1 MVNKERVIIF
11 DTTLRDGEQSAGAGL
26 TVDEKN
32 MIALQLE
39 KLGVDIIEAGFAA
52 SSPGDFQAVRKI
64 SKELKKST
72 VASLARVIPSDIE
85 AAAKALE
92 VANKPRIHTFVSSSS
107 IHMEHQMR
115 KDPEEILEMAV
126 VAVKKAKHY
135 VDDVEF
141 SPMDATRTD
150 IDFLIT
156 LLEATIDAGATTIN
170 IPDTVGYGI
179 PNEFGKLIKRIYEN
193 VSNLENTII
202 SVHCHNDLGLAVSNS
217 LSAVENGARQI
228 EGCIN
233 GLGERAGN
241 ASIEELVMGLE
252 TRKDYFGVSTS
263 INTSEIGPTS
273 RLVSNLFGFP
283 LQANKAIVG
292 QNAFRHSSGIHQDA
306 FLKDRSTFEIM
317 EPDDVGWR
325 GEALVLGKLSGRAGL
340 RSRLQDLGY
349 ELNDEELLEIF
360 SAFKI
365 LADQKK
371 EITDLDLE
379 SLMAEHNRTTYQ
391 GNLFEIQSVE
401 VKCGNT
407 VQPKATVEIK
417 VPEGINR
424 KVDSIGTGPVD
435 AVCKAIDKI
444 VEIPVNLTEFS
455 VNAVTQGIDSLGEV
469 TIRISDDMGQIFS
482 GRGSDS
488 DIVVSSAKAYLNA
501 INRMIMI
508 REEGTDSPTKK

>member
-1 MVNKERVIIF
+1 MDIF
-11 DTTLRDGEQSAGAGL
+11 YTEDFNE
-26 TVDEKN
+26 
-32 MIALQLE
+32 
-39 KLGVDIIEAGFAA
+39 IE
-52 SSPGDFQAVRKI
+52 I
-64 SKELKKST
+64 EEL
-72 VASLARVIPSDIE
+72 PFIE
-85 AAAKALE
+85 VHE
-92 VANKPRIHTFVSSSS
+92 
-107 IHMEHQMR
+107 
-115 KDPEEILEMAV
+115 EEILEMAV
-126 VAVKKAKHY
+126 AAVKKAKQY

-179 PNEFGKLIKRIYEN
+179 PNEFGELIKKIYEN
-193 VSNLENTII
+193 VSNLGNTVI

-263 INTSEIGPTS
+263 INTSEIGSTS

-379 SLMAEHNRTTYQ
+379 SLMAEHNRTAYQ

-417 VPEGINR
+417 IPEGIN
-424 KVDSIGTGPVD
+424 KKAESFGTGPVD

-444 VEIPVNLTEFS
+444 VKIPVNLTEFS

-488 DIVVSSAKAYLNA
+488 DIVVSSAKAYINA

-508 REEGTDSPTKK
+508 REEGTDSPTGK

>member
-1 MVNKERVIIF
+1 MANKEKVIIF

-26 TVDEKN
+26 TVDEKK

-39 KLGVDIIEAGFAA
+39 KLEVDIIEAGFAA

-64 SKELKKST
+64 SKELKKAT

-179 PNEFGKLIKRIYEN
+179 PNEFGNLIKRIYEN
-193 VSNLENTII
+193 VSNLGNTII

-217 LSAVENGARQI
+217 LAAVENGARQI

-371 EITDLDLE
+371 EITEPL
-379 SLMAEHNRTTYQ
+379 
-391 GNLFEIQSVE
+391 I
-401 VKCGNT
+401 
-407 VQPKATVEIK
+407 
-417 VPEGINR
+417 
-424 KVDSIGTGPVD
+424 
-435 AVCKAIDKI
+435 
-444 VEIPVNLTEFS
+444 
-455 VNAVTQGIDSLGEV
+455 
-469 TIRISDDMGQIFS
+469 TISNIYLPIIIFFF
-482 GRGSDS
+482 
-488 DIVVSSAKAYLNA
+488 
-501 INRMIMI
+501 
-508 REEGTDSPTKK
+508 

>member
-1 MVNKERVIIF
+1 MKPRVII
-11 DTTLRDGEQSAGAGL
+11 RVAIGS
-26 TVDEKN
+26 KN
-32 MIALQLE
+32 
-39 KLGVDIIEAGFAA
+39 
-52 SSPGDFQAVRKI
+52 P
-64 SKELKKST
+64 
-72 VASLARVIPSDIE
+72 
-85 AAAKALE
+85 
-92 VANKPRIHTFVSSSS
+92 
-107 IHMEHQMR
+107 
-115 KDPEEILEMAV
+115 
-126 VAVKKAKHY
+126 
-135 VDDVEF
+135 
-141 SPMDATRTD
+141 
-150 IDFLIT
+150 
-156 LLEATIDAGATTIN
+156 IDAGPQHTQNHTEA
-170 IPDTVGYGI
+170 
-179 PNEFGKLIKRIYEN
+179 IKKMLTYIK
-193 VSNLENTII
+193 V
-202 SVHCHNDLGLAVSNS
+202 VDL
-217 LSAVENGARQI
+217 
-228 EGCIN
+228 
-233 GLGERAGN
+233 
-241 ASIEELVMGLE
+241 
-252 TRKDYFGVSTS
+252 T
-263 INTSEIGPTS
+263 
-273 RLVSNLFGFP
+273 
-283 LQANKAIVG
+283 
-292 QNAFRHSSGIHQDA
+292 
-306 FLKDRSTFEIM
+306 
-317 EPDDVGWR
+317 EP
-325 GEALVLGKLSGRAGL
+325 E
-340 RSRLQDLGY
+340 
-349 ELNDEELLEIF
+349 EIF

-401 VKCGNT
+401 VKCGNI

>member
-1 MVNKERVIIF
+1 MVNKDKVIIF

-26 TVDEKN
+26 TVEEKN
-32 MIALQLE
+32 VIALQLE

-52 SSPGDFQAVRKI
+52 SSPGDFQAIQKI
-64 SKELKKST
+64 SREVKNAT
-72 VASLARVIPSDIE
+72 VASLARVVPSDIE
-85 AAAKALE
+85 SAAKALE
-92 VANKPRIHTFVSSSS
+92 FANDPRIHTFVSSST

-126 VAVKKAKHY
+126 TAVKKAKQY

-156 LLEATIDAGATTIN
+156 LLEATIDAGASTVN

-179 PNEFGKLIKRIYEN
+179 PNEFGKLINRISKE
-193 VSNLENTII
+193 VSNLGNSII

-263 INTSEIGPTS
+263 IKTSEIGPTS

-317 EPDDVGWR
+317 EPEDVGWR

-349 ELNDEELLEIF
+349 DLNDEELLEVF

-379 SLMAEHNRTTYQ
+379 SLMAEHHRSSFE
-391 GNLFEIQSVE
+391 GNFEIDSVE
-401 VKCGNT
+401 VQCGNM
-407 VQPKATVEIK
+407 VQPKATVSLKI
-417 VPEGINR
+417 PEGGVK
-424 KVDSIGTGPVD
+424 KVESFGTGPVD

-444 VEIPVNLTEFS
+444 IEIPVNLTEFS

-469 TIRISDDMGQIFS
+469 TIRISDDLGQIFS
-482 GRGSDS
+482 GRGSDA
-488 DIVVSSAKAYLNA
+488 DIVVSSAKAYVNA

-508 REEGTDSPTKK
+508 REESSNYTI

>member
-1 MVNKERVIIF
+1 MANKEKVIIF

-26 TVDEKN
+26 TVDEKK

-64 SKELKKST
+64 SKELKKAT

-179 PNEFGKLIKRIYEN
+179 PNEFGNLIKRIYEN
-193 VSNLENTII
+193 VSNLGNTII

-217 LSAVENGARQI
+217 LAAVENGARQI

-379 SLMAEHNRTTYQ
+379 SLMAEHNRTVYQ

>member
-1 MVNKERVIIF
+1 MANKEKVIIF

-26 TVDEKN
+26 TVDEKK

-39 KLGVDIIEAGFAA
+39 KLEVDIIEAGFAA

-64 SKELKKST
+64 SKELKKAT

-179 PNEFGKLIKRIYEN
+179 PNEFGNLIKRIYEN
-193 VSNLENTII
+193 VSNLGNTII

-217 LSAVENGARQI
+217 LAAVENGARQI

-379 SLMAEHNRTTYQ
+379 SLMAEHNRTVYQ